1 MLRPMNDPAGEY
13 MSQPNCEMKTDQSRQ
28 RKLHR
33 LGIFCG
39 ISAALWLA
47 GAEAPTKLVTVS
59 VSPLVISFMMV
70 AGAFISRWSL
80 PALIRSTSDTFAD
93 MRHVP
98 HLVVWGVMAGCLWA
112 IGNTLTIFAV
122 RDIGLSL
129 AFPLWNSN
137 SLIGILWGTL
147 LFKEL
152 HRAAWSRKLGVIG
165 GGVVIFMGAVFISA
179 VSTSE
184 TAHGSAFR
192 GIAAALGAGL
202 MFGSM
207 YIPYRKAY
215 ITGMNPLTFLTFFTF
230 GEITTVTVLAIVFL
244 GGVKVFVHELASNR
258 HILFWPLLGGFMWVV
273 GDLFQNYATKYV
285 GISRGIPLSNTNQ
298 LWGLL
303 WAILVFRELHGLSLS
318 VYAEVIGGSILM
330 AAGAVAIACSSTSE
344 SEYSSWKEAANR
356 ESELYGINP
365 EYVMTR
371 MEGRDVNPKGVRRT
385 WVDWVLVAGATSIF
399 VALGKMARVPHM
411 EIQMEW
417 LAGLSLAM
425 LLVLVAAGFALW
437 RVTKFT

>member
-1 MLRPMNDPAGEY
+1 MHN
-13 MSQPNCEMKTDQSRQ
+13 Q
-28 RKLHR
+28 RYRTLHR
-33 LGIFCG
+33 LGVFCG
-39 ISAALWLA
+39 IAAALWLA

-70 AGAFISRWSL
+70 AGAFVSRWSL
-80 PALIRSTSDTFAD
+80 PALIRGSQETFTDA
-93 MRHVP
+93 RHAP
-98 HLVVWGVMAGCLWA
+98 HLMVWGVIAGCLWA
-112 IGNTLTIFAV
+112 VGNTLTIFAV

-137 SLIGILWGTL
+137 SLIGIVWGTL

-152 HRAAWSRKLGVIG
+152 HRASWLRKS
-165 GGVVIFMGAVFISA
+165 GVVGGAMVIFTGAVLISA
-179 VSTSE
+179 VSTSQGQ
-184 TAHGSAFR
+184 HGSAVR

-230 GEITTVTVLAIVFL
+230 GEMTMVTLLAIVFL
-244 GGVKVFVHELASNR
+244 GGPGPFWRELEAHS

-303 WAILVFRELHGLSLS
+303 WAILVFRELGGQTGIT
-318 VYAEVIGGSILM
+318 YAQVIGGSVLM
-330 AAGAVAIACSSTSE
+330 AAGAVAIACSSPSE
-344 SEYSSWKEAANR
+344 SEHSSWKQAAQR
-356 ESELYGINP
+356 EIERYGIDAG
-365 EYVMTR
+365 YVMTR
-371 MEGRDVNPKGVRRT
+371 MEGRQLETEGRHRTTLDWLLITGAVLIFGV
-385 WVDWVLVAGATSIF
+385 LGA
-399 VALGKMARVPHM
+399 LARVPQM
-411 EIQMEW
+411 EIQMGW
-417 LAGLSLAM
+417 LAVLSMSMLA
-425 LLVLVAAGFALW
+425 VLIVGGVALW
-437 RVTKFT
+437 RITKFT

>member
-1 MLRPMNDPAGEY
+1 MENNTLSRPAAEQVSDY
-13 MSQPNCEMKTDQSRQ
+13 SRQ
-28 RKLHR
+28 KKLHR

-80 PALIRSTSDTFAD
+80 PALIRGTRDTFTD
-93 MRHVP
+93 TKHVP

-122 RDIGLSL
+122 KDIGLSL

-152 HRAAWSRKLGVIG
+152 HRAAWFRKLAVVG
-165 GGVVIFMGAVFISA
+165 GALVIFLGAILISA
-179 VSTSE
+179 ASTSQ
-184 TAHGSAFR
+184 TAHGNAIH

-215 ITGMNPLTFLTFFTF
+215 ITGMNPLTFLTYFTF
-230 GEITTVTVLAIVFL
+230 GEITTVTLLAIVFL
-244 GGVKVFVHELASNR
+244 GGVGPFWHELLANR
-258 HILFWPLLGGFMWVV
+258 EILFWPLLGGFMWVV

-303 WAILVFRELHGLSLS
+303 WAIFVFSELHGLSGN
-318 VYAEVIGGSILM
+318 VYLEVIGGSILM
-330 AAGAVAIACSSTSE
+330 AAGAVAIACSSASE
-344 SEYSSWKEAANR
+344 SEYSSWREAARR
-356 ESELYGINP
+356 ETELYGISP
-365 EYVMTR
+365 SYVTAR
-371 MEGRDVNPKGVRRT
+371 MEGHEVDVNSVRRT
-385 WVDWVLVAGATSIF
+385 WFDWLLVTAATVIF
-399 VALGKMARVPHM
+399 VLLGWMARVPKM
-411 EIQMEW
+411 EIQMGW
-417 LAGLSLAM
+417 LAALSAAM
-425 LLVLVAAGFALW
+425 LLVLVAAGYALW
-437 RVTKFT
+437 RVTKFI

>member
-1 MLRPMNDPAGEY
+1 MNTGETVF
-13 MSQPNCEMKTDQSRQ
+13 SGALSDTLPDRSRQ
-28 RKLHR
+28 RVLHR

-39 ISAALWLA
+39 FAAALWLA
-47 GAEAPTKLVTVS
+47 GAEAPTKLVTVA

-70 AGAFISRWSL
+70 FGAFVSRWSL
-80 PALIRSTSDTFAD
+80 PALIRGTGDTFRDA
-93 MRHVP
+93 RHVP
-98 HLVVWGVMAGCLWA
+98 HLVLWGVMAGCLWA
-112 IGNTLTIFAV
+112 VGNTLTIFAV

-152 HRAAWSRKLGVIG
+152 HGAGWTRKAGVIG
-165 GGVVIFMGAVFISA
+165 GAVVIFVGAILISA
-179 VSTSE
+179 ASTSE
-184 TAHGSAFR
+184 APHGSAMH
-192 GIAAALGAGL
+192 GIAAAAGAGL

-230 GEITTVTVLAIVFL
+230 GEMTMMTVVALVFT
-244 GGVKVFVHELASNR
+244 GGVGPFWHELVANR
-258 HILFWPLLGGFMWVV
+258 AILLWPTMGGFMWVV

-303 WAILVFRELHGLSLS
+303 LGLLVFRELRGLPAN
-318 VYAEVIGGSILM
+318 VYAEVIGGSAMM
-330 AAGAVAIACSSTSE
+330 ALGALAISASSASE
-344 SEYSSWKEAANR
+344 GEYASSRQAARR
-356 ESELYGINP
+356 ETALYGIDP
-365 EYVMTR
+365 AYVSAR
-371 MEGRDVNPKGVRRT
+371 MEGRDVSAGEVRRT
-385 WVDWVLVAGATSIF
+385 WMDWLLIAAATLIF
-399 VALGKMARVPHM
+399 VGLGALARVPKM
-411 EIQMEW
+411 EIQTGW
-417 LAGLSLAM
+417 LELFAVALIAI
-425 LLVLVAAGFALW
+425 LVTGGVVLW